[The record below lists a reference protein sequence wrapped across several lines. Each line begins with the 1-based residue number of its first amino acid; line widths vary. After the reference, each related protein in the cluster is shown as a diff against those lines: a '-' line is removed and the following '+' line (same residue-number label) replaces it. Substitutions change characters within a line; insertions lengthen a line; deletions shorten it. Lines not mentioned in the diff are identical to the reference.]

1 MELVKPLP
9 LYLDGHAHYTLTSY
23 GPASIVLDRLQTSD
37 EDVELALQATVMR
50 MGGHPGDV
58 NDAWVRKTFS
68 GLHGVDELR
77 TLIKRQIADSDEQV
91 LEEQKTEKCIVELT
105 KRLVQSVPQRDI
117 NAIRESLVGALCLDL
132 KEQNLTLDQFRIQ
145 SGMTETEMQIMF
157 DEEARQAAEQEAAL
171 DALVDHYRLNIS
183 DEELASLI
191 AGDANL
197 SASDIDG
204 MLRELKTN
212 NQYND
217 ARSFALRNLALR
229 MFMDEARYTYRIE
242 TKEEAEQRRA
252 QMRRELQI
260 AADIPTKKEYPH
272 LKLV

>member
-9 LYLDGHAHYTLTSY
+9 LYLDGRAHYTLTSY
-23 GPASIVLDRLQTSD
+23 GPVSVVLDRLQTSD
-37 EDVELALQATVMR
+37 EDVELALQATVIR

-58 NDAWVRKTFS
+58 NDAWVRKTLS

-77 TLIKRQIADSDEQV
+77 SLIKRQIEDSDERV
-91 LEEQKTEKCIVELT
+91 IEEQKAEKCIVELT

-117 NAIRESLVGALCLDL
+117 NAIRESIVGALCLDL
-132 KEQNLTLDQFRIQ
+132 KEQDLTLDQFRIQ
-145 SGMTETEMQIMF
+145 SGMTETELQVMF
-157 DEEARQAAEQEAAL
+157 DEEARQTAEQEAAL
-171 DALVDHYRLNIS
+171 DALVDHYRLDIS
-183 DEELASLI
+183 DEELASI
-191 AGDANL
+191 VADDANL
-197 SASDIDG
+197 SASDVDG

-217 ARSFALRNLALR
+217 ARAFALRNLALR

-242 TKEEAEQRRA
+242 TKEEAEERRA
-252 QMRRELQI
+252 EMRRELRI
-260 AADIPTKKEYPH
+260 AADIPAKKEYPH